1 GFQGPIPASFHFY
14 ILLLNTAVPLGFGSG
29 RSLGGN
35 SSHHEGRPPVS
46 SFHSMSCSVSIRWS
60 MARLSSGPNLR
71 LFWKERPTSRRDML
85 PPSRFTLL
93 TISLHNSP
101 NSSFSSSMYS

>member
-1 GFQGPIPASFHFY
+1 KRCQKVGGPPSPIPASFHFY
-14 ILLLNTAVPLGFGSG
+14 ILLLNTTVWAFGLGFGSG

-46 SFHSMSCSVSIRWS
+46 SFHSMSCSVSTRWS

-71 LFWKERPTSRRDML
+71 LFWNERPTSRRDML
-85 PPSRFTLL
+85 PPSRFTRR
-93 TISLHNSP
+93 
-101 NSSFSSSMYS
+101 